1 MNDMLER
8 QKSEFEKKRS
18 RRKLWHK
25 TVSALAAVTV
35 FVTAYSLIL
44 PAITMESPACG
55 KEEHTHTQECYEV
68 RSILTCG
75 QEETPGHKHDETCYD
90 AEGNLICGQEEKEGH
105 THTAECYTT
114 EKVLVCDKEE
124 HVHDE
129 SCYPVKEPEEN
140 EPEAEPETTPPEAPS
155 GDPTADL
162 ESRAKWES
170 TFSHL
175 ALTGDWAKDVL
186 AIADTQLGYTESA
199 ANYITEDG
207 RRKGY
212 TRYGAWYG
220 DSYGDWCAMFVSFC
234 LHYAGVDTDLMPVE
248 ADCVK
253 WVDKLIKT
261 EIYHRTG
268 NADDKTVENYEAPE
282 PYQLEPGDLIFFD
295 WENDGKSNH
304 VGLVYEII
312 KDAEQS

>member
-114 EKVLVCDKEE
+114 EKILVCDKEE

-129 SCYPVKEPEEN
+129 SCYPQKHVKDPSVNEETR
-140 EPEAEPETTPPEAPS
+140 EQ
-155 GDPTADL
+155 
-162 ESRAKWES
+162 WES

-175 ALTGDWAKDVL
+175 TLTGDWAKDVL
-186 AIADTQLGYTESA
+186 SIADTQLGYTESA
-199 ANYITEDG
+199 RMYSGSI
-207 RRKGY
+207 
-212 TRYGAWYG
+212 
-220 DSYGDWCAMFVSFC
+220 
-234 LHYAGVDTDLMPVE
+234 
-248 ADCVK
+248 
-253 WVDKLIKT
+253 
-261 EIYHRTG
+261 
-268 NADDKTVENYEAPE
+268 
-282 PYQLEPGDLIFFD
+282 
-295 WENDGKSNH
+295 
-304 VGLVYEII
+304 
-312 KDAEQS
+312 

>member
-44 PAITMESPACG
+44 PAITMENPACG

-114 EKVLVCDKEE
+114 EKILVCDKEE

-129 SCYPVKEPEEN
+129 SCYPQKHVKDPSVNEETR
-140 EPEAEPETTPPEAPS
+140 EQ
-155 GDPTADL
+155 
-162 ESRAKWES
+162 WES

-175 ALTGDWAKDVL
+175 TLTGDWAKDVL

-199 ANYITEDG
+199 SNYITEDG

-220 DSYGDWCAMFVSFC
+220 DSYGDWGAMFVSFC
-234 LHYAGVDTDLMPVE
+234 LHYACVDTDLMPVE
-248 ADCVK
+248 ADCRR
-253 WVDKLIKT
+253 WTDKL
-261 EIYHRTG
+261 G
-268 NADDKTVENYEAPE
+268 AMQNYRDRDYVP
-282 PYQLEPGDLIFFD
+282 EPGDVEI
-295 WENDGKSNH
+295 GRAH
-304 VGLVYEII
+304 V
-312 KDAEQS
+312 